1 MRAKSKIF
9 HIKCFCCSACDI
21 QLKPGD
27 EFALRDGGVLY
38 CKTDHDLI
46 ENMKTEPPCAY
57 QLPELN
63 NNINIKSTLSAI
75 TKTAPSDFGSISGLC
90 VKAHLS
96 RLCEL

>member
-1 MRAKSKIF
+1 MLDYKLKYPFSIKINSK
-9 HIKCFCCSACDI
+9 
-21 QLKPGD
+21 GD

-75 TKTAPSDFGSISGLC
+75 TKTAPSDFGSISGLF
-90 VKAHLS
+90 VKS
-96 RLCEL
+96 PFCEV